1 MSKSHQS
8 LPLLILFLILLP
20 LTLVF
25 KYLFNFNISDESV
38 INSVAALTYAY
49 MATSYAVLYNKNLAT
64 DNDKY
69 ETYVKKFKPLAY
81 CWIAY
86 LILAYIFVYITKIDM
101 PLTNLFVAT
110 TGVVGVVI
118 TGNKVN
124 NFSIHGSNFSNISKD
139 VKDK

>member
-1 MSKSHQS
+1 
-8 LPLLILFLILLP
+8 
-20 LTLVF
+20 
-25 KYLFNFNISDESV
+25 
-38 INSVAALTYAY
+38 
-49 MATSYAVLYNKNLAT
+49 MATSYAVLYNKNLIA
-64 DNDKY
+64 DKDKG

-139 VKDK
+139 VSDK

>member
-1 MSKSHQS
+1 
-8 LPLLILFLILLP
+8 
-20 LTLVF
+20 
-25 KYLFNFNISDESV
+25 
-38 INSVAALTYAY
+38 
-49 MATSYAVLYNKNLAT
+49 
-64 DNDKY
+64 
-69 ETYVKKFKPLAY
+69 
-81 CWIAY
+81 
-86 LILAYIFVYITKIDM
+86 M